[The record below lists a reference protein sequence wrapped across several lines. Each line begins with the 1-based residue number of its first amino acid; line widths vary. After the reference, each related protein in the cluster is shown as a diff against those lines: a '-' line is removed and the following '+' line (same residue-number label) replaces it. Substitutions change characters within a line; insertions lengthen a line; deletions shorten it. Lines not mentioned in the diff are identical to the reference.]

1 MAKRGVPL
9 IAKDQADIWEHIKPI
24 LAKNRYLIF
33 LIELIIILSFINSH
47 LFTLAVVKGDSMYP
61 TLSDRDIVLV
71 SCSNQMPERGDIVL
85 AHAALDEMDRYIVKR
100 VIAVAGENITIDYSS
115 NVIYVNGKEIPEPY
129 ICYTQTDPMK
139 PRNGTSLVEY
149 LVPADS
155 FFVLGDNRNFSTD
168 SRDSKIGY
176 INKNEIVGIVRAAF

>member
-1 MAKRGVPL
+1 M

-85 AHAALDEMDRYIVKR
+85 AHAALDEMDRSDTESTAFWQSCPGAFWASKGSG
-100 VIAVAGENITIDYSS
+100 AG
-115 NVIYVNGKEIPEPY
+115 P
-129 ICYTQTDPMK
+129 
-139 PRNGTSLVEY
+139 
-149 LVPADS
+149 
-155 FFVLGDNRNFSTD
+155 
-168 SRDSKIGY
+168 
-176 INKNEIVGIVRAAF
+176 

>member
-1 MAKRGVPL
+1 
-9 IAKDQADIWEHIKPI
+9 
-24 LAKNRYLIF
+24 
-33 LIELIIILSFINSH
+33 
-47 LFTLAVVKGDSMYP
+47 
-61 TLSDRDIVLV
+61 
-71 SCSNQMPERGDIVL
+71 MPERGDIVL

-168 SRDSKIGY
+168 ILITCLSSCKHLSSNSSAAPAEVASVNAGE
-176 INKNEIVGIVRAAF
+176 NETTHNLTDKAEIFPTIREETLAYENTEDEPMRLIAF